1 MAESNKT
8 PEVAKDV
15 AEQIKAM
22 LEEAKAEAKRI
33 VDEAKASVKGGR
45 TPEEEEKRKAAI
57 ARSEELVEV
66 QLFKDGGKYQDD
78 VFVGVNGETIAIKR
92 GEKVKIKRKFA
103 EVLENSMRQDII
115 VADIISKAKEQSKK
129 ATADL

>member
-8 PEVAKDV
+8 PESVDV

>member
-1 MAESNKT
+1 MAESKKT
-8 PEVAKDV
+8 PETVDV

-45 TPEEEEKRKAAI
+45 TPEEEAKRKEAI
-57 ARSEELVEV
+57 AKGEELVEV

-78 VFVGVNGETIAIKR
+78 VFVSVNGENVVIKR
-92 GEKVKIKRKFA
+92 GERVKIKRKFA
-103 EVLENSMRQDII
+103 KVLENSMRQDII
-115 VADIISKAKEQSKK
+115 VADMIAKAKEQSKK
-129 ATADL
+129 STADL

>member
-1 MAESNKT
+1 MAESKKT
-8 PEVAKDV
+8 PETVDV

-45 TPEEEEKRKAAI
+45 TPEEEAKRKEAI
-57 ARSEELVEV
+57 AKGEELVEV

-78 VFVGVNGETIAIKR
+78 VFVSVNGENVVIKR

-103 EVLENSMRQDII
+103 EVLENSMRQDVL
-115 VADIISKAKEQSKK
+115 VADMIAKAKEQSKK
-129 ATADL
+129 STADL

>member
-8 PEVAKDV
+8 PEAAKDV

-129 ATADL
+129 STADL

>member
-8 PEVAKDV
+8 PEAAKDV